1 MEKQIRETP
10 MKSTVSFRHRMS
22 ISPFGRTLL
31 LALGATLASSCAQG
45 EPEMPSPR
53 PIVIRSGERLYAD
66 QERMREVDSWFRA
79 QQDNITN
86 DPSFWVITVGRDT
99 PSYPWESLYL
109 SNDTASIGV
118 QLGFPEA
125 ERVYQV
131 YAHYHLM
138 EKMGR
143 IGEFL
148 PGGENLE
155 GFALERA
162 ILARISDAWFLAR
175 AVYQAVAFNPLE
187 EILYSNENG
196 YLDALI
202 LTARGDEFRDERQ
215 AWLMED
221 PEAQE
226 RYRKWFQATFNKEP
240 PGLR

>member
-1 MEKQIRETP
+1 
-10 MKSTVSFRHRMS
+10 MKSTVSFLYSRR
-22 ISPFGRTLL
+22 
-31 LALGATLASSCAQG
+31 LGPLRLFLVLTLATVVTPSCAPG
-45 EPEMPSPR
+45 PPEMPSPR
-53 PIVIRSGERLYAD
+53 PIVIRSGERLFAD
-66 QERMREVDSWFRA
+66 QERMKEVDDWFRA
-79 QQDNITN
+79 QQDNIVN

-109 SNDTASIGV
+109 SNDTASIGI
-118 QLGFPEA
+118 QSGYPEA
-125 ERVYQV
+125 EQV
-131 YAHYHLM
+131 FQIYAHYHLM

-148 PGGENLE
+148 PGGEDLE

-162 ILARISDAWFLAR
+162 ILARISDAWFLGR
-175 AVYQAVAFNPLE
+175 AVYQAVAFDPLE

-202 LTARGDEFRDERQ
+202 LTARGDEFREDRQ
-215 AWLMED
+215 AWLRED

-226 RYRKWFQATFNKEP
+226 RYRRWFLATFDREP

>member
-1 MEKQIRETP
+1 
-10 MKSTVSFRHRMS
+10 MKSTVSFLHRRRV
-22 ISPFGRTLL
+22 RTSGLFL
-31 LALGATLASSCAQG
+31 FLALGTAMVSSCAQG
-45 EPEMPSPR
+45 PPEMPSPR
-53 PIVIRSGERLYAD
+53 PIVIRSGERLFAEA
-66 QERMREVDSWFRA
+66 ERMREIDSWFRA

-86 DPSFWVITVGRDT
+86 DPSFWIISVPRDT

-109 SNDTASIGV
+109 SNDTASIGI
-118 QLGFPEA
+118 QQGFPEA
-125 ERVYQV
+125 VRVFNA

-148 PGGENLE
+148 PGGEDLE

-162 ILARISDAWFLAR
+162 ILARTADAWFLGR
-175 AVYQAVAFNPLE
+175 AVYQAVAFDPLE
-187 EILYSNENG
+187 ELLYANENG

-202 LTARGDEFRDERQ
+202 LTARGEEFKEERQ
-215 AWLMED
+215 AWLRED

-226 RYRKWFQATFNKEP
+226 RYREWFQATFNREP